1 MFKPKKSLGQNFLI
15 DKNILKKIIKY
26 ADIHNNNVIEIGPG
40 SGNLTSE
47 IISQNPKSLTLIEKD
62 KNLFVKLK
70 NELGNKKNVNIFN
83 KDILDIDLEKLVKP
97 DTVIIGNLPYN
108 ISSQILANL
117 IKFKKW
123 PPNYKQLILMFQK
136 EVAERI
142 NAKMG
147 SIKYGRISL
156 LTSSRLS
163 IKNNFDV
170 SPNCFYPK
178 PKVNSSVLVMEP
190 IINSNFLV
198 KNIENLEKISHKFF
212 SKKRKKI
219 NKVFKEL
226 FKNPLE
232 VAKKLQINLDLRPS
246 QLSEIEYFKITKYFE
261 DCIYD

>member
-1 MFKPKKSLGQNFLI
+1 MIKPKKSLGQNFLI
-15 DKNILKKIIKY
+15 DKNILKKIIKH
-26 ADIHNNNVIEIGPG
+26 ADIHNNNIIEIGPG
-40 SGNLTSE
+40 SGNLTNE
-47 IISQNPKSLTLIEKD
+47 IIFQNPKNLTLIEKD
-62 KNLFVKLK
+62 KNLFTKLK
-70 NELGNKKNVNIFN
+70 NELAFKKNITIIN

-97 DTVIIGNLPYN
+97 ATIIIGNLPYN
-108 ISSQILANL
+108 ISSQILASL

-163 IKNNFDV
+163 TKNSFDV

-178 PKVNSSVLVMEP
+178 PKVNSSVLIMEP
-190 IINSNFLV
+190 IINNNFHV
-198 KNIENLEKISHKFF
+198 ENIENLEKISHKFF

-226 FKNPLE
+226 FKNPFE
-232 VAKKLQINLDLRPS
+232 VSKKLQINLDLRPS
-246 QLSEIEYFKITKYFE
+246 QLSDIEYFKITKYFE
-261 DCIYD
+261 DYIKN

>member
-1 MFKPKKSLGQNFLI
+1 MIKPKKSLGQNFLI
-15 DKNILKKIIKY
+15 DKNILKKIIKH

-47 IISQNPKSLTLIEKD
+47 IISQNPKNLILIEKD
-62 KNLFVKLK
+62 KNLFTKLK
-70 NELGNKKNVNIFN
+70 NELSNKKNITIIN

-97 DTVIIGNLPYN
+97 ETIIIGNLPYN
-108 ISSQILANL
+108 ISSQILASL

-163 IKNNFDV
+163 TKNSFDV

-178 PKVNSSVLVMEP
+178 PKVNSSVLIMEP
-190 IINSNFLV
+190 IINNNFHV

-226 FKNPLE
+226 FKNPFE
-232 VAKKLQINLDLRPS
+232 VSKKLQINLDLRPS
-246 QLSEIEYFKITKYFE
+246 QLSDIEYFKITKYFE
-261 DCIYD
+261 DYIKN

>member
-15 DKNILKKIIKY
+15 DKNILKKIIKHSE
-26 ADIHNNNVIEIGPG
+26 IQGNNVIEIGPG
-40 SGNLTSE
+40 SGNLTNE
-47 IISQNPKSLTLIEKD
+47 IITQYPKSLTLIEKD
-62 KNLFVKLK
+62 KNLFIKLK
-70 NELGNKKNVNIFN
+70 NELGNKINVNIFN
-83 KDILDIDLEKLVKP
+83 KDILDIDLEELIEP
-97 DTVIIGNLPYN
+97 ETIIIGNLPYN
-108 ISSQILANL
+108 ISSQILASL

-123 PPNYKQLILMFQK
+123 PPNYKRLILMFQK

-142 NAKMG
+142 IAKMG

-163 IKNNFDV
+163 IKNSFDV

-190 IINSNFLV
+190 IINNKCQL

-246 QLSEIEYFKITKYFE
+246 HLSDIEYFKIAKYFE
-261 DCIYD
+261 DCI

>member
-15 DKNILKKIIKY
+15 DKNILKKIIKH
-26 ADIHNNNVIEIGPG
+26 ADIHDNNVIEIGPG

-62 KNLFVKLK
+62 KNLFTNLK
-70 NELGNKKNVNIFN
+70 NKLCKKKNINIIN
-83 KDILDIDLEKLVKP
+83 KDILDTDLEKLVKSE
-97 DTVIIGNLPYN
+97 TVIIGNLPYN
-108 ISSQILANL
+108 ISSQILAKL

-142 NAKMG
+142 NAKIG
-147 SIKYGRISL
+147 STKYGRISL
-156 LTSSRLS
+156 LASSRLS
-163 IKNNFDV
+163 VKNSFDV

-178 PKVNSSVLVMEP
+178 PKVNSSVLIMEP
-190 IINSNFLV
+190 IINNNFQV

-226 FKNPLE
+226 FKNPFE
-232 VAKKLQINLDLRPS
+232 VSRKLKINLDLRPS

-261 DCIYD
+261 DCI

>member
-1 MFKPKKSLGQNFLI
+1 MIKPKKSLGQNFLI

-26 ADIHNNNVIEIGPG
+26 ADIYNNNVIEIGPG
-40 SGNLTSE
+40 SGNLTNE
-47 IISQNPKSLTLIEKD
+47 IINQNPKSLTLIEKD
-62 KNLFVKLK
+62 KNLFTKLK
-70 NELGNKKNVNIFN
+70 NELAFKKNITIIN

-97 DTVIIGNLPYN
+97 ETIIIGNLPYN
-108 ISSQILANL
+108 ISSQILASL

-163 IKNNFDV
+163 TKNSFDV

-178 PKVNSSVLVMEP
+178 PKVNSSVLIMEP
-190 IINSNFLV
+190 IINNNFHV

-226 FKNPLE
+226 FKNPFE
-232 VAKKLQINLDLRPS
+232 VSKKLQINLDLRPS
-246 QLSEIEYFKITKYFE
+246 QLSDIEYFKITKYFE
-261 DCIYD
+261 DYIKN

>member
-1 MFKPKKSLGQNFLI
+1 MIKPKKSLGQNFLI
-15 DKNILKKIIKY
+15 DKNILKKIIKH

-40 SGNLTSE
+40 SGNLTNE
-47 IISQNPKSLTLIEKD
+47 IISQNPKNLTLIEKD
-62 KNLFVKLK
+62 KNLFIKLK
-70 NELGNKKNVNIFN
+70 NELAFKKNITIIN

-97 DTVIIGNLPYN
+97 ETVIIGNLPYN
-108 ISSQILANL
+108 ISSQILASL

-156 LTSSRLS
+156 LTSSRIS
-163 IKNNFDV
+163 IKNSFDV

-178 PKVNSSVLVMEP
+178 PKVNSSVLIMEP
-190 IINSNFLV
+190 IINNNFHI

-226 FKNPLE
+226 FKNPFD
-232 VAKKLQINLDLRPS
+232 VSKKLQINLDLRPS
-246 QLSEIEYFKITKYFE
+246 QLSDVEYFKITKYFE
-261 DCIYD
+261 DYIKD

>member
-26 ADIHNNNVIEIGPG
+26 ADIYNKNVIEIGPG
-40 SGNLTSE
+40 SGNLTNE
-47 IISQNPKSLTLIEKD
+47 IIAQNPKSLTLIEKD
-62 KNLFVKLK
+62 KSLFTKLK
-70 NELGNKKNVNIFN
+70 NQLTNKKNIIIIN

-97 DTVIIGNLPYN
+97 GTVIIGNLPYN
-108 ISSQILANL
+108 ISTQILANL

-123 PPNYKQLILMFQK
+123 SPNYKQLILMFQK

-156 LTSSRLS
+156 LTSSRLK
-163 IKNNFDV
+163 IKNSFDV

-178 PKVNSSVLVMEP
+178 PKVNSSVLIMEP
-190 IINSNFLV
+190 IINNNCQI

-226 FKNPLE
+226 FKNPFE

-261 DCIYD
+261 DCI

>member
-1 MFKPKKSLGQNFLI
+1 MVSPKLL
-15 DKNILKKIIKY
+15 
-26 ADIHNNNVIEIGPG
+26 EI
-40 SGNLTSE
+40 SN
-47 IISQNPKSLTLIEKD
+47 KD
-62 KNLFVKLK
+62 NLFIKLK
-70 NELGNKKNVNIFN
+70 NELGNKKNIIIIN
-83 KDILDIDLEKLVKP
+83 KDVLDADLEKLVQP
-97 DTVIIGNLPYN
+97 ETVIIGNLPYN
-108 ISSQILANL
+108 ISSQILASL

-163 IKNNFDV
+163 IKNSFDV

-190 IINSNFLV
+190 IINYEFNV

-212 SKKRKKI
+212 SKKRK
-219 NKVFKEL
+219 
-226 FKNPLE
+226 
-232 VAKKLQINLDLRPS
+232 
-246 QLSEIEYFKITKYFE
+246 
-261 DCIYD
+261 